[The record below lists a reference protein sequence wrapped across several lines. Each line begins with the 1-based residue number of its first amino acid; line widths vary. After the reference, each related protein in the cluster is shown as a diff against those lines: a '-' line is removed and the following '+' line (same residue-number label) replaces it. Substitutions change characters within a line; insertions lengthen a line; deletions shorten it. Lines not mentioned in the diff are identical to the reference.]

1 MKIHEV
7 ISTNEGPVNNL
18 AKLVTRTVRGVPK
31 TVSRV
36 DPAAIK
42 DFNSGLKTYHHTPNW
57 HGSGQFA
64 AGEKIPAE
72 LTSITKGMFAGTNK
86 LAATYAAPRNVK
98 SLAYVDPKTG
108 RHTLVFDP
116 ADRTAIQAYRPVH
129 STFSGDTFKRTVDKK
144 SLGGSEYISTQ
155 PGAPISQK
163 TIEDP
168 IAYMQAAGWDVK
180 FDANIAS
187 LRDSLKKSNIPHN
200 AENM

>member
-1 MKIHEV
+1 MKIYEV
-7 ISTNEGPVNNL
+7 ISTDEGLVSGL
-18 AKLVTRTVRGVPK
+18 AKLVARTVRGVPK

-42 DFNSGLKTYHHTPNW
+42 NFNSGLKTYHHTPNW

-64 AGEKIPAE
+64 AGQAIPAE
-72 LTSITKGMFAGTNK
+72 LTRVTKGMFAGDSK
-86 LAATYAAPRNVK
+86 LAAAYAAPRNVK

-116 ADRTAIQAYRPVH
+116 ADRTAIQAYRPVET
-129 STFSGDTFKRTVDKK
+129 TFPGDSFKRTVDKK
-144 SLGGSEYISTQ
+144 SLGGNEYISTN
-155 PGAPISQK
+155 PDAPISQRV
-163 TIEDP
+163 INDP
-168 IAYMQAAGWDVK
+168 IKHMQTAGWDVK

-187 LRDSLKKSNIPHN
+187 LRDALKKSNISHN